1 MGRDA
6 LLFQKVEE
14 EKEKRRVRFIRAE
27 KARENMRRVMEEQE
41 EERKAKERE

>member
-6 LLFQKVEE
+6 LLLQKVEE
-14 EKEKRRVRFIRAE
+14 EREKRRIRFFRDE

-41 EERKAKERE
+41 DERKAKERE